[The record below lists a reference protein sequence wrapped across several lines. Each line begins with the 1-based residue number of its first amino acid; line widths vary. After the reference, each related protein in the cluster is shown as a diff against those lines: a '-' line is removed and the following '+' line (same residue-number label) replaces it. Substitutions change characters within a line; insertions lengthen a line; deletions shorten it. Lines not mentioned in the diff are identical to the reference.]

1 MAKVTARDVV
11 ARPYTKIVES
21 GEDGMFLASILE
33 MPNVFAD
40 GETGAEALADLDD
53 IFPVV
58 VAEMLKRGADIPE
71 PIDARTYSGRLQVR
85 LLPSLH
91 RRAAMRAQAEG
102 VSLNRVLADAVAAYV
117 GLPASH

>member
-1 MAKVTARDVV
+1 MAKVTARKVV
-11 ARPYTKIVES
+11 ARPYTKVVES

-53 IFPVV
+53 IFPIV
-58 VAEMLKRGADIPE
+58 VAEMLKRGTEIPE
-71 PIDARTYSGRLQVR
+71 PIDARAYSGRLQVR

-117 GLPASH
+117 GLPSSR